1 MDVDS
6 LINRAGG
13 VMELAGIARVAR
25 TTVLHWRK
33 TGHVPGS
40 HLYAISVG
48 LKIPQSKL
56 VGLLRPKGKAAPGDP
71 AALEAVP

>member
-1 MDVDS
+1 
-6 LINRAGG
+6 
-13 VMELAGIARVAR
+13 MELAGIAHVAR

-48 LKIPQSKL
+48 LRIPQSKL
-56 VGLLRPKGKAAPGDP
+56 VGLLRPKEKAPLTEGAPIE
-71 AALEAVP
+71 AAE